1 MRSIMTSL
9 AIGLT
14 FMLAAA
20 CGGDDDDDDGGG
32 DAPDAA
38 VGELSCATYCANIDA
53 NCTGANKQYAMVAQC
68 MATCAFFEDGDFDD
82 TTGNT
87 LGCRDYHAKAAE
99 GDPGVHCIHAGPT
112 GGTANQC
119 GEICESFCT
128 IALAACTGAN
138 EAYDDMAACMTACED
153 FETEDAYDTGDTT
166 GNTIECRVYHATV
179 ASTTPDVHCPHITVA
194 SVAPHCVAAP

>member
-1 MRSIMTSL
+1 MRAIMSSL

-14 FMLAAA
+14 LLLAAG
-20 CGGDDDDDDGGG
+20 CGGDDDGDDEGGT
-32 DAPDAA
+32 PDAA
-38 VGELSCATYCANIDA
+38 GGTLSCATYCANIDA
-53 NCTGANKQYAMVAQC
+53 NCTGALKQYAMVGQC
-68 MATCAFFEDGDFDD
+68 MATCAFFEEGEFDA

-99 GDPGVHCIHAGPT
+99 AAPDIHCIHAGPT

-138 EAYDDMAACMTACED
+138 EAYDDMAACMTACGA
-153 FETEDAYDTGDTT
+153 FETEDAYDAGDTT
-166 GNTIECRVYHATV
+166 GNTIECRMYHATV
-179 ASTTPDVHCPHITVA
+179 ASTTPDVHCPHITAA